1 MSCRIVI
8 LLCCERKAR
17 WWARENWYYRS
28 SIKPISDLS
37 NVPLVCTIQCNS
49 EMLNSGK
56 FLINI
61 SLLHSGLAC
70 VNFVFQIH
78 TTQKVFW
85 PLKIII
91 QIVFKWFWMIVPN
104 FNYFEAIFVFLTNCC
119 CHLPYESEDLKPPK
133 ACPRLLRAVKWSKRK
148 SCILIKF
155 IILDHKK
162 AGLGRPS

>member
-1 MSCRIVI
+1 MHKKLCDEIVCFCLMHMQCS
-8 LLCCERKAR
+8 LLCPFWVACF
-17 WWARENWYYRS
+17 
-28 SIKPISDLS
+28 IKGQ
-37 NVPLVCTIQCNS
+37 VKQTC
-49 EMLNSGK
+49 
-56 FLINI
+56 
-61 SLLHSGLAC
+61 HSGLAC

>member
-1 MSCRIVI
+1 MHLLFEAFPYSQGCAKENFIPWRII
-8 LLCCERKAR
+8 LDAR
-17 WWARENWYYRS
+17 LHGT
-28 SIKPISDLS
+28 P
-37 NVPLVCTIQCNS
+37 
-49 EMLNSGK
+49 
-56 FLINI
+56 
-61 SLLHSGLAC
+61 HSGLAC

-155 IILDHKK
+155 IILEHKK